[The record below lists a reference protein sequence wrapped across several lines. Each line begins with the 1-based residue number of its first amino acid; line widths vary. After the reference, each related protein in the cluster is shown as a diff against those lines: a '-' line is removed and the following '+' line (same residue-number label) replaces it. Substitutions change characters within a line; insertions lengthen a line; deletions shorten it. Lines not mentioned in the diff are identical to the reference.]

1 MVPCPPVRPSVCLSQ
16 GQRERQQE
24 SREAA
29 GDAHRPLR
37 MTHKS
42 RKFQSESREVRHS
55 CCDLFCCFF
64 VDMLSST
71 TLVRGKNNVALRL
84 IFFFFQLCE
93 LCDGATEKF
102 FAVYGAPTTGP
113 PRWLS
118 LATPI
123 LSSMECCFP
132 RYPQA
137 VWPRHTPGHARSQL
151 LTLHFAR

>member
-1 MVPCPPVRPSVCLSQ
+1 MIKMVPCPPVCLSQ

-84 IFFFFQLCE
+84 IIFFSFSYANYAMEQLRNSLPYME
-93 LCDGATEKF
+93 HRRQAHRVGFHWPHLYSHPWSVASHGTHRLSGHATH
-102 FAVYGAPTTGP
+102 
-113 PRWLS
+113 
-118 LATPI
+118 LAT
-123 LSSMECCFP
+123 L
-132 RYPQA
+132 
-137 VWPRHTPGHARSQL
+137 GRSC
-151 LTLHFAR
+151 